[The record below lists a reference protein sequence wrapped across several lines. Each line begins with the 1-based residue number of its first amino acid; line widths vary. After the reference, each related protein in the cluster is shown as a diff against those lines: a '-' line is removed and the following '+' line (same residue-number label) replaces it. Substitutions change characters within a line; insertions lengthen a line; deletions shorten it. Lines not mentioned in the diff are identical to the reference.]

1 MKLFNNIDVKK
12 ELTGEKTAISVY
24 MSVDEKNV
32 LRELADNENLALS
45 NFIKKCINCYVNP
58 DVNNSNSDDV
68 VDEVDYLMDY
78 ADNNLPSHFTCD
90 GVLTKRE
97 GYYVDDDGYEYFMGE
112 HVEMDYTDP
121 IELRRTP
128 DKYIEF
134 RLLDDD
140 RGFVRACYDIWNINH
155 LT

>member
-1 MKLFNNIDVKK
+1 MLLKMTNNEGFDNKTNINFAI
-12 ELTGEKTAISVY
+12 EKCDKDKIIEY
-24 MSVDEKNV
+24 
-32 LRELADNENLALS
+32 ADAEGLSLS
-45 NFIKKCINCYVNP
+45 NFIRKCINHYINH
-58 DVNNSNSDDV
+58 DEDDTNSDDS
-68 VDEVDYLMDY
+68 VDEIDYLMDY
-78 ADNNLPSHFTCD
+78 ADNNLPSHFTCNYN
-90 GVLTKRE
+90 LTKRE

-112 HVEMDYTDP
+112 HIEMDYTDP